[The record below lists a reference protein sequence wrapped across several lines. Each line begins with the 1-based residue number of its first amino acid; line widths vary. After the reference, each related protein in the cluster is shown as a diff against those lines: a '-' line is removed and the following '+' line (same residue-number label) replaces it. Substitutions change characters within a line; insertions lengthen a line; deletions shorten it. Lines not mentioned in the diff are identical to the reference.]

1 MVVRY
6 YHLPVGNL
14 PQDVS
19 TFGSDLFLA
28 RHLKKHNHLLW
39 LSPTARPDLGGKEAD
54 DSRLVMESD
63 EKCSV
68 EINNQGCYSTGDPT
82 PQTNLVLSHTRT
94 SSELCCAHDHLPVSS
109 SVCWVGPA
117 EPGSQH
123 HPPVAARQ
131 RHGGRSQSG
140 RQLRRDPTGLAG
152 GHDDGEP
159 GGQRSGQLRW
169 DGPLL
174 QHLQVGLNSWPT
186 ERARRI
192 SSSDVCWPRS
202 LHSTSRILK
211 SMVVGWV
218 REITQYHNVYA
229 DNQVMHF
236 YRWLRSPSSLLYDP
250 ALHRTLHNMMKKV
263 FLQWVPQY
271 PQFTAKCPFAH
282 SRCVFVQKHLSFFAR
297 AESSSAVT
305 NCVFLQMFIC
315 HWVI

>member
-1 MVVRY
+1 MAVA
-6 YHLPVGNL
+6 HC
-14 PQDVS
+14 Q
-19 TFGSDLFLA
+19 
-28 RHLKKHNHLLW
+28 
-39 LSPTARPDLGGKEAD
+39 ARPRRKRGGRQPPCHGKWWE
-54 DSRLVMESD
+54 
-63 EKCSV
+63 
-68 EINNQGCYSTGDPT
+68 
-82 PQTNLVLSHTRT
+82 VLSGDQQPRLLLHRWPDTT
-94 SSELCCAHDHLPVSS
+94 DQPHLISHQNQLWTVFAHDHLSVSC

-117 EPGSQH
+117 EPGGQH

-152 GHDDGEP
+152 GHDGGEP

-174 QHLQVGLNSWPT
+174 QHLQVGLNSRPT
-186 ERARRI
+186 ERGRRI
-192 SSSDVCWPRS
+192 SSGYVCLPLS
-202 LHSTSRILK
+202 LRSTSRILK

-271 PQFTAKCPFAH
+271 PQFTANAPFAH
-282 SRCVFVQKHLSFFAR
+282 SRHAFVKKHLSFFAR
-297 AESSSAVT
+297 TGS
-305 NCVFLQMFIC
+305 
-315 HWVI
+315 